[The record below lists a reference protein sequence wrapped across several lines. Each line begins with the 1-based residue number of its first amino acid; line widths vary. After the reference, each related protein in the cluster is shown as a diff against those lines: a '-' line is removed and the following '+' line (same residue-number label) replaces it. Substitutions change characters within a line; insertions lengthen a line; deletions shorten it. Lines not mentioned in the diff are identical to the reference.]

1 MYKRQDLKNK
11 VQRELNFC
19 IVDEVDSILIDEAR
33 TPIIISGAAEDKIKW
48 YQVSF
53 QVVSMLTRSYETEKI
68 KNIKEKKAMNIPD
81 EKWGDYEAVSYTHL
95 LKVISS
101 CVIGAAIAGGLTQF
115 WGVSAPAPH
124 GGIFVIPAM
133 PSVHS
138 AIFFVVSIAI
148 GAIISGVIFGV
159 IRGKKN
165 N

>member
-1 MYKRQDLKNK
+1 M
-11 VQRELNFC
+11 
-19 IVDEVDSILIDEAR
+19 
-33 TPIIISGAAEDKIKW
+33 
-48 YQVSF
+48 SF
-53 QVVSMLTRSYETEKI
+53 KDRF
-68 KNIKEKKAMNIPD
+68 D
-81 EKWGDYEAVSYTHL
+81 EKEQQSKISNFILGLSFITEGAIPFAAKEP